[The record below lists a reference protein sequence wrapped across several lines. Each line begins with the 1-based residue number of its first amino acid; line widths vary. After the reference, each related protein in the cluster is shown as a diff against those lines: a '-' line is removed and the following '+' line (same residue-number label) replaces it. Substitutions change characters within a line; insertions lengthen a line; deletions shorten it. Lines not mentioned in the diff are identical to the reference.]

1 MRMSKLQ
8 RDIPS
13 RMPKL
18 QRDISSGNAEITKRY
33 SFGNAEPKIIVKVSP
48 KLQKKSFLKSAV

>member
-18 QRDISSGNAEITKRY
+18 QRDISSGNAEATKRY
-33 SFGNAEPKIIVKVSP
+33 SFGNAEPKIAVKVSP
-48 KLQKKSFLKSAV
+48 KPQKSHS